1 MYFVFT
7 FINECIKIYKYERV
21 HNNTLNNFWRILIMK
36 ALLFVVALVLAAV
49 IAIAGTAALAV
60 LILFLTTGKPTEQK
74 SNTPILLPPVVE
86 DIPVDVTLVEEALPP
101 TTEPQQPVE
110 ELVIEERVTKESP
123 QEITKK
129 KLNSMTIPQLKKLAK
144 EKGVYVKSSL
154 RKPQIIELLSA

>member
-1 MYFVFT
+1 
-7 FINECIKIYKYERV
+7 
-21 HNNTLNNFWRILIMK
+21 MK

-49 IAIAGTAALAV
+49 LAIAGTAALAV
-60 LILFLTTGKPTEQK
+60 LILFLTGKPTAEK
-74 SNTPILLPPVVE
+74 NLITPLLPPVVE
-86 DIPVDVTLVEEALPP
+86 DIPTPVDVTLVEEALSP

-144 EKGVYVKSSL
+144 EKGVYIKSSL

>member
-1 MYFVFT
+1 
-7 FINECIKIYKYERV
+7 
-21 HNNTLNNFWRILIMK
+21 MK

-60 LILFLTTGKPTEQK
+60 LILFLTGKPTAEK
-74 SNTPILLPPVVE
+74 NLITPLLPPVVE
-86 DIPVDVTLVEEALPP
+86 DIPTPVDVTLVEEALSP

-110 ELVIEERVTKESP
+110 ELVTEERVTKELP
-123 QEITKK
+123 QKITKK
-129 KLNSMTIPQLKKLAK
+129 QLNDMTIPQLKKMAK

>member
-1 MYFVFT
+1 
-7 FINECIKIYKYERV
+7 
-21 HNNTLNNFWRILIMK
+21 MK

-86 DIPVDVTLVEEALPP
+86 DIPVDVTLVEEVLPP
-101 TTEPQQPVE
+101 TEPQQPVE

>member
-1 MYFVFT
+1 
-7 FINECIKIYKYERV
+7 
-21 HNNTLNNFWRILIMK
+21 MK

-60 LILFLTTGKPTEQK
+60 LILFLTGKPTAEK
-74 SNTPILLPPVVE
+74 NLITPLLPPVVE
-86 DIPVDVTLVEEALPP
+86 DIPTPVDVTLVEEALSP